1 MLALTHHAIVQ
12 YAAHR
17 AKKINWFNDYAILG
31 DDIVIADGTVA
42 GYYRQILSEIG
53 VKAGLA
59 KSIIAR
65 SKFVVEFA
73 KKFFVDNTQAD
84 MLPLKE
90 AIATK
95 ISTSLVVEFIR
106 KYKLT
111 LNSILAFLSFGY
123 KVRSKATSSL
133 LWDLS
138 TRLRVLLV
146 WLSHPSSP
154 IGVITDEFLNNQ
166 PYFS

>member
-12 YAAHR
+12 FAAHR
-17 AKKINWFNDYAILG
+17 ANKVNWFGDYAILG
-31 DDIVIADGTVA
+31 DDIVIANADVA
-42 GYYRQILSEIG
+42 GRYRQILAEIG

-73 KKFFVDNTQAD
+73 KKFFVDKTQAD

-106 KYKLT
+106 KYNLT

-133 LWDLS
+133 FWDLS

-154 IGVITDEFLNNQ
+154 IGVITDTSLSNQ